1 MSIDT
6 LRTAICNFLVARQR
20 NEPFLVRIADT
31 QKADVIE
38 GKDTEIMQ
46 ILEKFALTHDQVYH
60 QSEHL
65 HLHQTLAIR
74 LLEEQKA
81 FICTCTPEE
90 IEAER
95 KAAEEAGIAYR
106 YSGHCENLEN
116 ETLAALKE
124 SGTPF
129 VIRLKKPAQPVVWD
143 DLIRGRMESAAD
155 EVDSIVILNA
165 DNTPT
170 PDFATAC
177 DDMLS
182 NVTLVIHDDKAAEQ
196 TPRLIHIKQ
205 MLGYKEETHYAHLP
219 ALHSNDTQD
228 VLLKDL
234 LAEGIIPDAIIN
246 YLILLD
252 NPDAPSE
259 IFTLPEAIAWFV
271 LERVGTTPIT
281 FNLDTLC
288 RINREHL
295 KRMDDKRLS
304 TLFGFADADIGKL
317 AKVYLNEVSTVT
329 ALTER
334 ILAIFAPKTFEGEH
348 ETLMRQIQHLLID
361 APMFES
367 FDALETY
374 LVQETGM
381 AKETLSLPLRL
392 LLTGAPQG
400 PDLNDIYPYIRCYLL
415 EVIS

>member
-1 MSIDT
+1 
-6 LRTAICNFLVARQR
+6 
-20 NEPFLVRIADT
+20 
-31 QKADVIE
+31 
-38 GKDTEIMQ
+38 
-46 ILEKFALTHDQVYH
+46 
-60 QSEHL
+60 
-65 HLHQTLAIR
+65 
-74 LLEEQKA
+74 
-81 FICTCTPEE
+81 
-90 IEAER
+90 
-95 KAAEEAGIAYR
+95 
-106 YSGHCENLEN
+106 
-116 ETLAALKE
+116 
-124 SGTPF
+124 
-129 VIRLKKPAQPVVWD
+129 
-143 DLIRGRMESAAD
+143 
-155 EVDSIVILNA
+155 
-165 DNTPT
+165 
-170 PDFATAC
+170 
-177 DDMLS
+177 
-182 NVTLVIHDDKAAEQ
+182 
-196 TPRLIHIKQ
+196 
-205 MLGYKEETHYAHLP
+205 
-219 ALHSNDTQD
+219 LHSNDTQD

-259 IFTLPEAIAWFV
+259 IFTLPEAIAWFA
-271 LERVGTTPIT
+271 LERVGTTPVT

-334 ILAIFAPKTFEGEH
+334 ILAIFSPKTFEGEH

-415 EVIS
+415 EAIS